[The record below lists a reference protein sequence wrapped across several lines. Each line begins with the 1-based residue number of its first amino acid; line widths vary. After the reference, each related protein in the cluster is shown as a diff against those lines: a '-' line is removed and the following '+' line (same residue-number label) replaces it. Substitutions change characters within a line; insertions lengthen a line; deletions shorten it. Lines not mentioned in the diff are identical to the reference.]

1 MSDLNSENTIMSIS
15 LDKKVS
21 KIWSKRENLKIFF
34 DNFVDFVVIADQN
47 QNIIYANPTTVDR
60 LGYTNKEFYNMKI
73 VELYPALLRSE
84 AITTHDNI
92 STRKKAVLSIPFVS
106 KSGKLLPVETK
117 LAQEY
122 WDEVAVC
129 ICISRDISV
138 RVGVE
143 RALIESERM
152 RSTLMS
158 NLPGIAYRCKNDRNW
173 TMEFVSE
180 GCLELTGYQ
189 PADMVDN
196 SVVAYNDLVH
206 PDDREKLWTD
216 VQECLTNKKPFRLA
230 FRIVT
235 KSGEQKW
242 VWEQGVGVYSNDSK
256 LIAIEGFIS
265 DITEQKRLEH
275 QCRIEN
281 KLLKQNI
288 TKSYKFCDIVGK
300 SAVMQEIFDFIL
312 QASGTDSNV
321 VIFGESGTGKE
332 LVANAI
338 HKMSERRDRLF
349 MPVNCGAI
357 PENLI
362 ESEFFGHKKGAFS
375 GANSDQ
381 PGLLDLADGGTLFLD
396 EVGEV
401 NLNLQVKLLRALE
414 GSGYTPVGGNTVKKP
429 NLRIIAATNKNLKE
443 YVEKGLIREDF
454 FYRIH
459 VLPVTLPPLRER
471 KEDISLLVDHFAR
484 IFNGPTKDTSIP
496 PEFFTAIKDYPWP
509 GNIREL
515 QNVIQRYLTLNKI
528 EFSDLK
534 QVPLEARQPKD
545 PPSINKR
552 EERPLQGVINQTEK
566 QVILSMLEK
575 HQWRRS
581 EVAKLLDI
589 NYRTLL
595 RKIKKYDLKHNKS
608 K

>member
-1 MSDLNSENTIMSIS
+1 MNSSSKNKTPDLIG
-15 LDKKVS
+15 
-21 KIWSKRENLKIFF
+21 KRKDLKTFF
-34 DNFVDFVVIADQN
+34 DSFVDFVVIADQY
-47 QNIIYANPTTVDR
+47 QNIIYANPTTKDR
-60 LGYTNKEFYNMKI
+60 LGYTNNELYKMKV
-73 VELYPALLRSE
+73 VELYPSLLRSE
-84 AITTHDNI
+84 AITVHDNI
-92 STRKKAVLSIPFVS
+92 SIRKKGILGVPFVA
-106 KSGKLLPVETK
+106 KSGKLFPVETK
-117 LAQEY
+117 LTQEY
-122 WDEVAVC
+122 WDEEAVC

-138 RVGVE
+138 RVSVE

-189 PADMVDN
+189 PDDMVDN

-206 PDDREKLWTD
+206 PEDREKLWVD

-230 FRIVT
+230 FRIIS
-235 KSGEQKW
+235 KSGEEKW
-242 VWEQGVGVYSNDSK
+242 VWEQGVGVYSSESK
-256 LIAIEGFIS
+256 LLAIEGFIS

-275 QCRIEN
+275 QCRVEN

-288 TKSYKFCDIVGK
+288 TQSYKFCDIIGK
-300 SAVMQEIFDFIL
+300 SEVMQEIFDFIL
-312 QASGTDSNV
+312 QASGTHSNV

-338 HKMSERRDRLF
+338 HKMSERRNKLF

-357 PENLI
+357 PENLV

-381 PGLLDLADGGTLFLD
+381 PGFLDLADGGTLFLD
-396 EVGEV
+396 EVGEL
-401 NLNLQVKLLRALE
+401 NLNIQVKLLRAIE
-414 GSGYTPVGGNTVKKP
+414 GSGYTPVGGNVVKKP

-443 YVEKGLIREDF
+443 YVAKGLIREDF

-459 VLPVTLPPLRER
+459 VLPVTLPSLRER
-471 KEDISLLVDHFAR
+471 REDIPLLVDHFAK
-484 IFNGPTKDTSIP
+484 IFGGPKKDISISP
-496 PEFFTAIKDYPWP
+496 DFLTAIKDYPWP

-528 EFSDLK
+528 EFSELK
-534 QVPLEARQPKD
+534 QDPNEEPQPKITTND
-545 PPSINKR
+545 NKR

-575 HQWRRS
+575 YQWRRS

-595 RKIKKYDLKHNKS
+595 RKIKKYDLKLNKG

>member
-1 MSDLNSENTIMSIS
+1 MSSSSKNKPSDLFG
-15 LDKKVS
+15 
-21 KIWSKRENLKIFF
+21 KRKDLESFF
-34 DNFVDFVVIADQN
+34 DSFVDFIVITDQN
-47 QNIIYANPTTVDR
+47 QNIIYANPTTINR
-60 LGYTNKEFYNMKI
+60 LGYTIDELTNMKV
-73 VELYPALLRSE
+73 VELYPSLLRSE

-92 STRKKAVLSIPFVS
+92 SIRKKGILNVPFVA
-106 KSGKLLPVETK
+106 KSGKLFPVETK

-122 WDEVAVC
+122 WDEGAVC
-129 ICISRDISV
+129 MCISRDISV
-138 RVGVE
+138 RVSVE
-143 RALIESERM
+143 RALVESERM

-180 GCLELTGYQ
+180 GCLELTGYH
-189 PADMVDN
+189 PADMVNN
-196 SVVAYNDLVH
+196 SVIAYSDLVH
-206 PDDREKLWTD
+206 PEDREKLWVD
-216 VQECLTNKKPFRLA
+216 VQECLTIKKPFRLA
-230 FRIVT
+230 FRIMT
-235 KSGEQKW
+235 KSGEVKW
-242 VWEQGVGVYSNDSK
+242 VWEQGIGVYSNDSK

-265 DITEQKRLEH
+265 DITEQKKMEQ
-275 QCRIEN
+275 QCRVEN
-281 KLLKQNI
+281 TLLKQNI
-288 TKSYKFCDIVGK
+288 TQSYKFCDIVGK
-300 SAVMQEIFDFIL
+300 SEVMQEIFDFIL
-312 QASGTDSNV
+312 QASGTHSNV

-338 HKMSERRDRLF
+338 HKMSDRRDKLF

-381 PGLLDLADGGTLFLD
+381 PGFLDLADGGTLFLD
-396 EVGEV
+396 EIGEV
-401 NLNLQVKLLRALE
+401 NLNIQVKLLRALE
-414 GSGYTPVGGNTVKKP
+414 GSGYTPVGGNVVKKP
-429 NLRIIAATNKNLKE
+429 NLRIIAATNKDLKE
-443 YVEKGLIREDF
+443 HVAKGLIREDF

-459 VLPVTLPPLRER
+459 VLPVTLPPLRDR
-471 KEDISLLVDHFAR
+471 KEDIPLLVSHFAK
-484 IFNGPTKDTSIP
+484 IFGRLNEDSSIP
-496 PEFFTAIKDYPWP
+496 HDFLTAIKDYQWP

-515 QNVIQRYLTLNKI
+515 QNVIQRYITLNKI
-528 EFSDLK
+528 EFSELK
-534 QVPLEARQPKD
+534 QVPHAVSQPKITTSD
-545 PPSINKR
+545 IKR
-552 EERPLQGVINQTEK
+552 EEIPLQGVINQTEK

-595 RKIKKYDLKHNKS
+595 RKIKKYDLKHNKG